1 MERKG
6 VSYVECKRDDCPF
19 VHLVVDGRAYA
30 EWSHPRQPALSPMT
44 ERTYSG
50 WIPKPICRSCR
61 HHFDHHRAYNVYC
74 TGDDGRCRCEHYWAP
89 ERAN

>member
-30 EWSHPRQPALSPMT
+30 EWSHPRQPALSPFV
-44 ERTYSG
+44 R
-50 WIPKPICRSCR
+50 
-61 HHFDHHRAYNVYC
+61 RALASELPAK
-74 TGDDGRCRCEHYWAP
+74 DLGR
-89 ERAN
+89 